1 MFEQSLVESTAML
14 RTRSRKPVYSAIAI
28 QAAIAAALLSIP
40 ILHPEVLPLRAPQ
53 MTLTAPPLPH
63 PEPPPPQ
70 RVRVENTA
78 ASSGPTTPI
87 LNTATSHLRSMF
99 QQLTTTPVDAE
110 ALLPSV
116 NMSGNVGAG
125 PTGWTSA
132 PTGATVSV
140 RAATP
145 AHQDLLSIS
154 TGVMAGRLIV
164 PITPVYPNIARMTHT
179 EGIVVIEAVISTSGR
194 IESAHAV
201 SGPAVLQAA
210 ALDAVRN
217 ARYHPYLLNGAPT
230 EVQTTIT
237 VNFRMGS

>member
-14 RTRSRKPVYSAIAI
+14 RSRSRKPVYTAIAI

-53 MTLTAPPLPH
+53 MTLTAPPLPR
-63 PEPPPPQ
+63 PQPPPP
-70 RVRVENTA
+70 RMRVENTSTTA
-78 ASSGPTTPI
+78 GPTTPI
-87 LNTATSHLRSMF
+87 LNTATSHLRSIF

-116 NMSGNVGAG
+116 NMSNNTGVGPA
-125 PTGWTSA
+125 GWTSA

-140 RAATP
+140 RPTP
-145 AHQDLLSIS
+145 TAHKDPLKIS
-154 TGVMAGRLIV
+154 TGVMEGRLITA
-164 PITPVYPNIARMTHT
+164 ITPVYPNIAKITRT
-179 EGIVVIEAVISTSGR
+179 EGIVVIEAVISTSAR